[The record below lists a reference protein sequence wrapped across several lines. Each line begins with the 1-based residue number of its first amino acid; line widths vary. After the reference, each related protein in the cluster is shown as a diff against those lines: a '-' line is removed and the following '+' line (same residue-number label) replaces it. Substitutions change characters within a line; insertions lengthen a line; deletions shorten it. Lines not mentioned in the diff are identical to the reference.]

1 MKMDINNIIYITD
14 DGVIITQDTLRHINK
29 KEIRFN
35 NLEEIIQILSKSSNE
50 YIEYI
55 EVDTRGELIRGFSGG
70 NRVTKISL
78 IDNEL
83 YTLAFD
89 EKGDTRKLIT
99 LYSNN
104 GKFSRIHKVKDCF
117 DRIIETRSEIY
128 GWSDEYDNLLSKLDG
143 GSLEEKREYFIER
156 AYDEI

>member
-1 MKMDINNIIYITD
+1 MEMDINNIVYVTD
-14 DGVIITQDTLRHINK
+14 DGIIITEDTLQHINK
-29 KEIRFN
+29 KEVRFN
-35 NLEEIIQILSKSSNE
+35 RLEDIVDILNKSNIE
-50 YIEYI
+50 YLEYI
-55 EVDTRGELIRGFSGG
+55 EVNNKGKLVRGFSGG

-78 IDNEL
+78 INGKI

-89 EKGDTRKLIT
+89 EKDDARKLIT
-99 LYSNN
+99 LYPNN

-128 GWSDEYDNLLSKLDG
+128 GWSDDYNGLLSMLNG
-143 GSLEEKREYFIER
+143 GTLEEKREYYVER

>member
-1 MKMDINNIIYITD
+1 MEMDINNIIYITD
-14 DGVIITQDTLRHINK
+14 DGIIITQDTLRHINK
-29 KEIRFN
+29 KVVRFN
-35 NLEEIIQILSKSSNE
+35 NLEEIIQILNKSSNE

-78 IDNEL
+78 IDGVL

-99 LYSNN
+99 LYSNS

-128 GWSDEYDNLLSKLDG
+128 GWSDEYDNLLSMLNG
-143 GSLEEKREYFIER
+143 GTLEEKRNYYIER

>member
-1 MKMDINNIIYITD
+1 MEMDINNIVYVTD
-14 DGVIITQDTLRHINK
+14 DGIVITQDTLQHINK
-29 KEIRFN
+29 KEVRFN
-35 NLEEIIQILSKSSNE
+35 RLEDIVDILNKSNIE
-50 YIEYI
+50 YLEYI
-55 EVDTRGELIRGFSGG
+55 EVNNKGELVRGFSGG

-78 IDNEL
+78 IDGVL

-89 EKGDTRKLIT
+89 ERGDTRKLIT

-104 GKFSRIHKVKDCF
+104 GKFSRIHKVNDCF

-128 GWSDEYDNLLSKLDG
+128 GWSDNYDSLLSMLNG
-143 GSLEEKREYFIER
+143 GTLEEKREYYVER

>member
-1 MKMDINNIIYITD
+1 MEMDINNIIYITD
-14 DGVIITQDTLRHINK
+14 DGVIITQDTLRHINRK
-29 KEIRFN
+29 VVRFN
-35 NLEEIIQILSKSSNE
+35 NLEEIIQILNKSNNE

-55 EVDTRGELIRGFSGG
+55 EVDTKGELIRGFSGG

-78 IDNEL
+78 IDGEL

-128 GWSDEYDNLLSKLDG
+128 GWSDDYDNLLSMLNG
-143 GSLEEKREYFIER
+143 GSLEEKRDYYIER

>member
-1 MKMDINNIIYITD
+1 MKMDINSIIYITD
-14 DGVIITQDTLRHINK
+14 DGVVITQDTLRHINK
-29 KEIRFN
+29 KKIRFN
-35 NLEEIIQILSKSSNE
+35 NLEEIIQILNKSRNE

-55 EVDTRGELIRGFSGG
+55 EVDTNGELIRGFSGG

-78 IDNEL
+78 IEGEL

-128 GWSDEYDNLLSKLDG
+128 GWSDEYDSLLSMLNG
-143 GSLEEKREYFIER
+143 GTLEEKRNYYIER

>member
-1 MKMDINNIIYITD
+1 MEMDINNIIYITD
-14 DGVIITQDTLRHINK
+14 DGIIITEDTLQHINK
-29 KEIRFN
+29 KEVRFN
-35 NLEEIIQILSKSSNE
+35 KLEDIVDILNKSNEE

-55 EVDTRGELIRGFSGG
+55 EVDVKGELVRGFSGG

-78 IDNEL
+78 INGKL

-99 LYSNN
+99 IYLNN

-128 GWSDEYDNLLSKLDG
+128 GWSDEYDNLLSNLKG
-143 GSLEEKREYFIER
+143 ATLEEKRNYYVER